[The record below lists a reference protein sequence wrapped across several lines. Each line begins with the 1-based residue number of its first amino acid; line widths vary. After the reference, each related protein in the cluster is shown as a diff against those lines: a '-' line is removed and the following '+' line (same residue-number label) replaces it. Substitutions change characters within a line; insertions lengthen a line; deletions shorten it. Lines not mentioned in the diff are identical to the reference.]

1 MGKSGGTSIK
11 GKVPVLFHLVH
22 YSKKPYTLISPIVI
36 VIKKKK
42 KKAQFLC
49 HCKHFS

>member
-22 YSKKPYTLISPIVI
+22 YSKKPYTLISSIVI
-36 VIKKKK
+36 VIII

-49 HCKHFS
+49 HCKYFS